1 MAERGFPMKR
11 NWHILFSTLLISVW
25 MCGCEKNP
33 NGSKKTSIAFVAGAA
48 TDFWTFAQAGCK
60 KAEQELQSVN
70 VEFRFTS
77 GGTAVEQKRVI
88 DDLLVKG
95 ISGIIITPLD
105 PKNQAMMVNQ
115 VAAQIPVIITD
126 SDIPGSH
133 RLCYVGTDNILAGR
147 EAGKLIRELLPKGG
161 KVVMFVGKIDAQN
174 AKERIQGVEE
184 ELKDTDIKIMD
195 IRTDDIDRIRA
206 KANVND
212 VLVKYPEVDCLVG
225 LWSYN
230 GPMILA
236 AVKDAGKL
244 GKVHIVAFDEEEDV
258 LNGVK
263 DGYIHGTIVQQPFEF
278 GYQSVILLAKYLEGD
293 NTSIPDDG
301 KIVIPTSIIKKEQA
315 ESFIQTIRALRQTP

>member
-1 MAERGFPMKR
+1 MKR

-147 EAGKLIRELLPKGG
+147 EAGKLIKELLPKGG

-263 DGYIHGTIVQQPFEF
+263 DGYIYGTIVQQPFEF

>member
-1 MAERGFPMKR
+1 MKR

-212 VLVKYPEVDCLVG
+212 VLVKYPEVNCLVG

-263 DGYIHGTIVQQPFEF
+263 DGYIYGTIVQQPFEF

>member
-1 MAERGFPMKR
+1 MKR

-263 DGYIHGTIVQQPFEF
+263 DGYIYGTIVQQPFEF

>member
-1 MAERGFPMKR
+1 MKR

-184 ELKDTDIKIMD
+184 ELKNTDIKIMD

>member
-147 EAGKLIRELLPKGG
+147 EAGKLIKELLPKGG

-263 DGYIHGTIVQQPFEF
+263 DGYIYGTIVQQPFEF

>member
-1 MAERGFPMKR
+1 LAERGFPMKR

-184 ELKDTDIKIMD
+184 ELKNTDIKIMD

-263 DGYIHGTIVQQPFEF
+263 DGYIYGTIVQQPFEF

>member
-1 MAERGFPMKR
+1 MKR